1 MVKTEKYFRPTN
13 VIALAL
19 LFLTLAGVS
28 GCANALFT
36 AAYLIKGNEVDP
48 EFKKEVKEIPKHSK
62 MVVICRSPY
71 QTLFGIDDPSKT
83 LSVALT
89 KALADKLDERKKLE
103 WIPIDRLDELLFVP
117 MQRWA
122 VRHYLGRETTAAALA
137 FIDGK
142 HEFYG

>member
-1 MVKTEKYFRPTN
+1 MVKTDNYFRPTN
-13 VIALAL
+13 LIALAL
-19 LFLTLAGVS
+19 LFMTLVGVS

-48 EFKKEVKEIPKHSK
+48 EFKKEIKEIPKHSK

-89 KALADKLDERKKLE
+89 KALAEAFATPEELAQNPRSRSAGLRILEKL
-103 WIPIDRLDELLFVP
+103 
-117 MQRWA
+117 
-122 VRHYLGRETTAAALA
+122 
-137 FIDGK
+137 
-142 HEFYG
+142 